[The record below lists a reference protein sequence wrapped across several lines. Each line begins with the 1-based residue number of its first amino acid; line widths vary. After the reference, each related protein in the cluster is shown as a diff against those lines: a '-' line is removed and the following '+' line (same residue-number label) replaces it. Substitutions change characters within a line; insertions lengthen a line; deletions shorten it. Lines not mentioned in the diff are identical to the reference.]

1 MSPLRLAF
9 TGFWSDLKQNDN
21 FITNSLDCKYEL
33 SSDPQ
38 VVFFS
43 CFDMR
48 HRAFPNSLRVFFSG
62 ENVRPNRVE
71 CDHAIS
77 FELDERGGRDI
88 RWPLYNLYSDPR
100 FEPIVEPREKFCSM
114 VVSNAASRQRI
125 DFFQA
130 LSKYRSVDSGGR
142 TLNNVGGP
150 VKDKME
156 FLRGYRFSIAFENAY
171 YPGYTT
177 EKILEAKKA
186 GCIPIY
192 WGNPE
197 IALDFNTDGFVNA
210 HAFRSFSQCIEYIEY
225 LDRDEGAF
233 RKVQEQPLLRG
244 NGYTKY
250 SDRDRFRDW
259 LNAVVASR
267 SRKLRPYF
275 LSRPVQKLNVAY
287 TRLIDL
293 LGRSH
298 FIYDR
303 KARKESR
310 EKKQK

>member
-1 MSPLRLAF
+1 MH
-9 TGFWSDLKQNDN
+9 
-21 FITNSLDCKYEL
+21 
-33 SSDPQ
+33 
-38 VVFFS
+38 
-43 CFDMR
+43 R
-48 HRAFPNSLRVFFSG
+48 HAAQGLPNSLKVFFSG

-77 FELDERGGRDI
+77 FELDEHGGRDL

-100 FEPIVEPREKFCSM
+100 FEPIVERREKFCSM
-114 VVSNAASRQRI
+114 VVSNTASRQRL
-125 DFFQA
+125 DFYRA
-130 LSKYRSVDSGGR
+130 LGKYRGVDSGGR
-142 TLNNVGGP
+142 ALNNVGGP

-197 IALDFNTDGFVNA
+197 IALDFNTNSFVNA

-225 LDRDEGAF
+225 LDRDDAAF
-233 RKVQEQPLLRG
+233 KKVQEQPLLRG
-244 NGYTKY
+244 NEYTKY
-250 SDRDRFRDW
+250 SDRGRFRGW
-259 LNAVVASR
+259 LNEVVASKG
-267 SRKLRPYF
+267 RKIRPYF
-275 LSRPVQKLNVAY
+275 LSRPVQKLNAVK

-293 LGRSH
+293 YGRSH

-303 KARKESR
+303 KAREESR